1 MIQFHYYNIYI
12 YLLIR
17 AIFATI
23 RKDLETKNKEI
34 IGNNSIILM
43 FFGESLSIFLYF
55 IEKAINKSQK
65 NYFLKYRLE
74 GKIKTSISS
83 LNVKTKIRIIII
95 FCGILEIICSYDF
108 SKKLNYDLIEKE
120 KTLEGLN
127 ILLLGIFVY
136 MNEYL
141 YLNTQTYS
149 HQQIGFV
156 LVFLSSLIKLFSSI
170 KNNKLFELNLL
181 IYIILIIE
189 KEYLHSMIGIFEKK
203 LNYEYFV
210 SIYKICGLEG
220 IYGLI
225 FYLCNYFYYNNIKEY
240 CSQLMKIFY
249 SPLSVLPFI
258 ISVLIYN
265 LCRLKIAEKT
275 RPSYNTIGYF
285 INNLF
290 LNIFNVSGKNDIWT
304 VQNIV
309 CTILSMI
316 GAVIFCEVIT
326 LKCYDLDKN
335 TIYETISRGKIDTC
349 LILETSSNEN
359 SFSSW

>member
-1 MIQFHYYNIYI
+1 MIQFHYYNFYI
-12 YLLIR
+12 YFLIR

-23 RKDLETKNKEI
+23 RKAIETKHKEI
-34 IGNNSIILM
+34 IGNNSLFLM
-43 FFGESLSIFLYF
+43 SFGECLSIFLYF
-55 IEKAINKSQK
+55 IEKTKNKSPK
-65 NYFLKYRLE
+65 NYIFKYRLE
-74 GKIKTSISS
+74 GKIRTSISS
-83 LNVKTKIRIIII
+83 FNVTKIRIIII
-95 FCGILEIICSYDF
+95 LCGILDIICSYDF
-108 SKKLNYDLIEKE
+108 SKQLNYDFKDKE
-120 KTLEGLN
+120 KILEGLN
-127 ILLLGIFVY
+127 ILLLGLFVY
-136 MNEYL
+136 MNERF
-141 YLNTQTYS
+141 YLNIQTYT
-149 HQQIGFV
+149 HQRIGFI
-156 LVFLSSLIKLFSSI
+156 LVFLSSLIKIFSSI
-170 KNNKLFELNLL
+170 KNNKIFELNLL

-210 SIYKICGLEG
+210 SIYNICGLEG

-225 FYLCNYFYYNNIKEY
+225 FYLCNYLYYNNIKE
-240 CSQLMKIFY
+240 CFSQLIIIFY
-249 SPLSVLPFI
+249 SPLYVFPYI
-258 ISVLIYN
+258 ISILIYN
-265 LCRLKIAEKT
+265 LCRLKIEEKT

-290 LNIFNVSGKNDIWT
+290 LNIFHDSGKKDIWT

>member
-12 YLLIR
+12 YFLIR

-23 RKDLETKNKEI
+23 RKYLERKHKEI
-34 IGNNSIILM
+34 IGNNSLFLM
-43 FFGESLSIFLYF
+43 SFGESLSIFLYF
-55 IEKAINKSQK
+55 IEKTINKSQK
-65 NYFLKYRLE
+65 NYRSKYTSE
-74 GKIKTSISS
+74 GKIRTSISS
-83 LNVKTKIRIIII
+83 YNAKSKIRIIII

-108 SKKLNYDLIEKE
+108 SKNFNYSLKE
-120 KTLEGLN
+120 KKKILEGLN

-136 MNEYL
+136 MNEHL
-141 YLNTQTYS
+141 YLNTQTYR
-149 HQQIGFV
+149 HQRIGFV
-156 LVFLSSLIKLFSSI
+156 LVFLSSLIKIFSSI

-189 KEYLHSMIGIFEKK
+189 KEFVHSMIGIFEKK

-220 IYGLI
+220 IFGLL
-225 FYLCNYFYYNNIKEY
+225 FYLCNYLYYNNIREC
-240 CSQLMKIFY
+240 CSQLIKIIY

-290 LNIFNVSGKNDIWT
+290 LNIFNVSGKKDFWT

-316 GAVIFCEVIT
+316 GAFIFCEVFT
-326 LKCYDLDKN
+326 VKCCDLDKN
-335 TIYETISRGKIDTC
+335 TIYETVSRGKIDTC
-349 LILETSSNEN
+349 ELLETSSNEN
-359 SFSSW
+359 SVASW